1 MVRRDLRRA
10 PPNAAPKTAWRGVM
24 QIDGPVVALIVAHAS
39 TQVGAVIH
47 AQPVATL
54 EVATPHTEGIRT

>member
-1 MVRRDLRRA
+1 
-10 PPNAAPKTAWRGVM
+10 M

-54 EVATPHTEGIRT
+54 DVATPHQRYPDVEDEAPPYRRGGS